1 MSDLPIFATFAA
13 EVLEQRAEEGIRG
26 IASELNRFSI
36 HIEGASFAAMPLD
49 AIRSKHLRE
58 WLRDM
63 ARKDAA
69 DTRGARKLSVDTIK
83 RAFALVSAI
92 FTAAVER
99 ENIET
104 NPCVG
109 VRVKKRADEASTK
122 EKWAFLTLDEQK
134 AVATCEAIPLV
145 DRLAIRFAIATGLRQ
160 GEQFH
165 LELADLHTGG
175 PAPHVLVRF
184 GSKNLPPKNGKTR
197 KVPLMAEALVAARAW
212 LAELAAYAPNNPERL
227 AFPTPRGGRRSVGK
241 PMGGGGKLKKYLAL
255 VGITRRV
262 RWHDLRHTFCSNL
275 VSGALGRKWSLEE
288 IRPLAGHSSI
298 LITQRYSHISEADLV
313 KAGDETSFAHGPLMP
328 LADADEAPPDTVRN
342 VTANAGEDFYAIDWK
357 EAESA

>member
-1 MSDLPIFATFAA
+1 VSAAPTFATFAA
-13 EVLEQRAEEGIRG
+13 EVLDQRAEEGIRG
-26 IASELNRFSI
+26 IASERNRFAL
-36 HIEGASFAAMPLD
+36 HVGTACFAELPVD
-49 AIRSKHLRE
+49 EVRSKHVRE

-63 ARKDAA
+63 ARKDAQ
-69 DTRGARKLSVDTIK
+69 DTRGARKICDDTIK
-83 RAFALVSAI
+83 RSYALASAV

-99 ENIET
+99 EIIES
-104 NPCVG
+104 NPCTG
-109 VRVKKRADEASTK
+109 VRVKKRADARATK

-134 AVATCEAIPLV
+134 AIATCEAIPLT

-212 LAELAAYAPNNPERL
+212 LAELEAFAPHNPERL
-227 AFPTPRGGRRSVGK
+227 AFPSSRGTRRSVGK
-241 PMGGGGKLKKYLAL
+241 PLGAGGKLKKYLAL

-275 VSGALGRKWSLEE
+275 VSGVLGRKWSLEE

-298 LITQRYSHISEADLV
+298 LITQRYSHIAEADLV
-313 KAGDETSFAHGPLMP
+313 KAGDETTFAHGPLMP
-328 LADADEAPPDTVRN
+328 LAMTEEAPPDTQRD
-342 VTANAGEDFYAIDWK
+342 VTQWLEE
-357 EAESA
+357 EAVAS